1 MIEVEEALDLLVNSV
16 KTNTETEKLD
26 ILSSHGRICAE
37 DVTAAVPV
45 PHFPKSA
52 MDGYAV
58 RSQDTKDASREN
70 PVRFKVAGEICAG
83 DYFSPGAEPFTAV
96 RVMTGGM
103 VPDGYDCVI
112 RQEDTDYGQ
121 EQAEVYV
128 EAKPWQNYC
137 HIGEDIED
145 GRKIIPRG
153 TRLGAGH
160 IGVLASLGIREVMV
174 FRAPK
179 VGIISTGAELVP
191 LDRPIGKVGVYPSSA
206 YTITARLKA
215 KGIDVPFM
223 EICTDDPKE
232 FTHMLDERIDQADLI
247 ITTGAPLWER
257 KTSCR
262 KHWKKWEQ
270 KDSFKE

>member
-103 VPDGYDCVI
+103 VPDGG
-112 RQEDTDYGQ
+112 R
-121 EQAEVYV
+121 AM
-128 EAKPWQNYC
+128 
-137 HIGEDIED
+137 D
-145 GRKIIPRG
+145 GLCG
-153 TRLGAGH
+153 L
-160 IGVLASLGIREVMV
+160 
-174 FRAPK
+174 
-179 VGIISTGAELVP
+179 
-191 LDRPIGKVGVYPSSA
+191 
-206 YTITARLKA
+206 
-215 KGIDVPFM
+215 
-223 EICTDDPKE
+223 
-232 FTHMLDERIDQADLI
+232 
-247 ITTGAPLWER
+247 
-257 KTSCR
+257 
-262 KHWKKWEQ
+262 
-270 KDSFKE
+270 